1 MPGKTKKST
10 CDLCCDSID
19 KGQECLKCE
28 GDCGC
33 TVHRYCAGVT
43 KRHFEELSKGS
54 TPFVCQWCA
63 LKTTHAVIQQLQSEV
78 ASLKLELAE
87 ARELASRAS
96 TPSPIPGSYAS
107 AASRPQQSSGHAI
120 ASKGRRAPRAVQR
133 RTTVPSPSDA
143 AKANLARSSNPG
155 SATTRNADRSAS
167 RVQVEGARR
176 VWNTYIHAS
185 TKSVDSAISRFCKI
199 EGLKI
204 KRKTRTNNRTGK
216 LNWWF
221 VVHGEEATLC
231 DLEKKWEA
239 LQMQTSWVLE
249 KCTKPSDSV
258 ETNLNATSEEPPI
271 VSAENPVPGVE
282 SENQSDSEVQLAT
295 DQPATSPLPSSPA
308 RNESD

>member
-1 MPGKTKKST
+1 M
-10 CDLCCDSID
+10 
-19 KGQECLKCE
+19 
-28 GDCGC
+28 
-33 TVHRYCAGVT
+33 
-43 KRHFEELSKGS
+43 
-54 TPFVCQWCA
+54 
-63 LKTTHAVIQQLQSEV
+63 KTTHAIIQQLQSEV

-107 AASRPQQSSGHAI
+107 AASWPQQSSGHAI

-133 RTTVPSPSDA
+133 CTTVPSPSDA

-155 SATTRNADRSAS
+155 SATTRNADHSAS

-185 TKSVDSAISRFCKI
+185 TKSVDSAISQFCKI

-231 DLEKKWEA
+231 DLERKWEA
-239 LQMQTSWVLE
+239 LQIQTS
-249 KCTKPSDSV
+249 
-258 ETNLNATSEEPPI
+258 
-271 VSAENPVPGVE
+271 
-282 SENQSDSEVQLAT
+282 
-295 DQPATSPLPSSPA
+295 
-308 RNESD
+308 